1 MTALGVGLPG
11 HREGT
16 LANLLSPEVRRIRAA
31 AERQGGAESWG
42 FRDLLPG
49 RLCAEPDIL
58 LQRLLLEMIQL
69 LNGIMEQ
76 LPLKPFP
83 VYPSVLQTYCLPSGT
98 GNSANVNGTAS
109 AGNSDCDAHDR
120 STA

>member
-16 LANLLSPEVRRIRAA
+16 LANLLSPEVPRIRAA

-49 RLCAEPDIL
+49 RLCAEPDTL
-58 LQRLLLEMIQL
+58 LQRLLHEVTQL
-69 LNGIMEQ
+69 LNGIMEATPVETLSDVSLSPSDLLPPIGNGEFGERERHSIRWQ
-76 LPLKPFP
+76 LGL
-83 VYPSVLQTYCLPSGT
+83 
-98 GNSANVNGTAS
+98 
-109 AGNSDCDAHDR
+109 
-120 STA
+120 